1 MGYKLWVYS
10 RYNTT
15 AYLCVRVSEV
25 NTTWRMQEEPP
36 NILYNNS
43 DEPPMTTSYNTIHDA
58 QEAAPLFEVPFPLQT
73 FTAIEYPGPV
83 STSAHSVEA
92 ALDAVGG
99 LKHLSATLAAEE
111 PFKRVV
117 ELQLGHG
124 IDRLHPIQGE
134 IVPTQNLVLKITK
147 RRKKRANAGEASV
160 VLPGA
165 NKGGYTAEVVGV
177 VDKTVRFR
185 CE

>member
-1 MGYKLWVYS
+1 
-10 RYNTT
+10 
-15 AYLCVRVSEV
+15 
-25 NTTWRMQEEPP
+25 
-36 NILYNNS
+36 
-43 DEPPMTTSYNTIHDA
+43 MTTSYNTIHDA

-124 IDRLHPIQGE
+124 IDRIHPIQGE